1 MKLID
6 KTELL
11 KTIETDIDLSITG
24 TENMK
29 QVKRVLQTILD
40 DVKESPE
47 IDAVRH
53 GKWHMKDDG
62 FWHCSVCGGTPSAY
76 ARVYIPVNEFRYCTN
91 CGARMDEDETY

>member
-11 KTIETDIDLSITG
+11 KTLEKDIDLSITG

-47 IDAVRH
+47 IDDVHVIRCKDCKH
-53 GKWHMKDDG
+53 CMIFSIYETKWYVCARNDDG
-62 FWHCSVCGGTPSAY
+62 IDVNADDYCSKAE
-76 ARVYIPVNEFRYCTN
+76 RKE
-91 CGARMDEDETY
+91 E